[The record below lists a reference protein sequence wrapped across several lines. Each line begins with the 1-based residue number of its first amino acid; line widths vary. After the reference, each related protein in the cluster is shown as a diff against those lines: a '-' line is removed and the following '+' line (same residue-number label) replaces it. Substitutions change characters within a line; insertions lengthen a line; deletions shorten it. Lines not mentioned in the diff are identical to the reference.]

1 MDVCGDVWGQ
11 IALEANQMYV
21 DEGGKPFANTV
32 IIKKKSHLINYL
44 KKTVCQY
51 EIIVYDYK

>member
-21 DEGGKPFANTV
+21 GDGGGRFANTV
-32 IIKKKSHLINYL
+32 KI
-44 KKTVCQY
+44 
-51 EIIVYDYK
+51 